1 MMINLRR
8 CILSHNSHHE
18 AANPRFFF
26 PLRRSDTLSKVELR
40 HGDRAEPAE
49 FKFKLVWTGLMRTR
63 GIISVIGHGQ
73 VNWEEVEL
81 QEESSR
87 ARKAQKQE
95 ASGLC
100 RQRADKLQ
108 GHAEW

>member
-1 MMINLRR
+1 
-8 CILSHNSHHE
+8 
-18 AANPRFFF
+18 
-26 PLRRSDTLSKVELR
+26 
-40 HGDRAEPAE
+40 
-49 FKFKLVWTGLMRTR
+49 MRTR

-73 VNWEEVEL
+73 VNWEVFAL
-81 QEESSR
+81 FR
-87 ARKAQKQE
+87 ARKVQKQE